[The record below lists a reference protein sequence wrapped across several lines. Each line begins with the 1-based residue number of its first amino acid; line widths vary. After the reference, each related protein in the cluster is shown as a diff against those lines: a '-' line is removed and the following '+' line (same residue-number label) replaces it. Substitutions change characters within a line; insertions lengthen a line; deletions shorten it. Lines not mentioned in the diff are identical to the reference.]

1 MKTFIIYG
9 GSSEL
14 LCDFHKKNKKDKV
27 INIYNKNKIQ
37 SKNTINMK
45 INEFVDKFNELQF
58 NKNFDLSKLI
68 FLNVA
73 ALNHDN
79 FLINLTKKQVNN
91 LIKVNCLNTIDII
104 NTIMPVM
111 IKKNYGRLINF
122 SSFKSKFPSTGNLI
136 YSSSKSFTQTL
147 FKGIGVEYSK
157 FNITSNNI
165 LIGFSNGKLFHSLQK
180 NSKKNLLNNLS
191 KNKTLPSSEITNT
204 INFLIK
210 SNYIN
215 SSTIDLTS
223 GIIIS

>member
-14 LCDFHKKNKKDKV
+14 LSDFHKRNKKDKV
-27 INIYNKNKIQ
+27 INIYNKNQIKNKDTYNIKIDEFL
-37 SKNTINMK
+37 KN
-45 INEFVDKFNELQF
+45 FNELQF
-58 NKNFDLSKLI
+58 DKNFEFSKLI

-73 ALNHDN
+73 ALNYDN
-79 FLINLTKKQVNN
+79 FLINLTKKQINN

-104 NTIMPVM
+104 NTILPIM

-122 SSFKSKFPSTGNLI
+122 TSFKSNFPSTGNLL
-136 YSSSKSFTQTL
+136 YASSKSFTQTL

-165 LIGFSNGKLFHSLQK
+165 LIGFSKGKLFHSLQK

-191 KNKTLPSSEITNT
+191 KNKTLSSSEITNA

-223 GIIIS
+223 GIVLT